1 MFVKHFQFKIL
12 SMHKKAIAGAIVII
26 VSFVVNAQQP
36 MKDLITEN
44 MQLAA
49 QQYKL
54 LASRT
59 PADSMPRHYDP
70 RLQKWVNSDTKWW
83 CSGFFPGSLWLI
95 YEYTK
100 DKAIRREAEKRLSIL
115 EKEKHYTEN
124 HDLGFM
130 MYCSFGNAYRITG
143 NKTYKPTIDTSAAS
157 LITRYRPAI
166 QSIQSWDS
174 NDKLKCPVIIDN
186 MMNLELLMWVT
197 RQGGDQKLKEIA
209 ITHANSTLDRHF
221 RPDGSSYH
229 VLDYDLSTGKII
241 RKQTWQGAADESA
254 WSRGQSWGFYGFTMM
269 YRFTKD
275 ERYLRQAQK
284 IAGFIFNHPNMP
296 SDLVPYWDFNAP
308 GIPDTWRDASAAAIN
323 ASALLELAQYVSKQ
337 DAKNYIDKAEKII
350 RSLSSEKYRAKQG
363 ENGGYL
369 LMHCVGNLPFQSE
382 IDTPLT
388 YADYYFLE
396 ALQRYQQ
403 WVLNKTN

>member
-1 MFVKHFQFKIL
+1 Q
-12 SMHKKAIAGAIVII
+12 
-26 VSFVVNAQQP
+26 
-36 MKDLITEN
+36 
-44 MQLAA
+44 
-49 QQYKL
+49 
-54 LASRT
+54 
-59 PADSMPRHYDP
+59 
-70 RLQKWVNSDTKWW
+70 
-83 CSGFFPGSLWLI
+83 
-95 YEYTK
+95 
-100 DKAIRREAEKRLSIL
+100 
-115 EKEKHYTEN
+115 N

-130 MYCSFGNAYRITG
+130 MFCSFGNAYRITG
-143 NKTYKPTIDTSAAS
+143 NKTYKPTIDTSAGS

-166 QSIQSWDS
+166 QSIQSWES

-186 MMNLELLMWVT
+186 MMNLELLMWVA
-197 RQGGDQKLKEIA
+197 QHGGDQKLKDIA
-209 ITHANSTLDRHF
+209 IAHANSTLERHF

-229 VLDYDLSTGKII
+229 VLDYDPSTGKII

-275 ERYLRQAQK
+275 ERYLKQAQW

-337 DAKNYIDKAEKII
+337 DAINYIDKAEKII

-363 ENGGYL
+363 EIGGYL
-369 LMHCVGNLPFQSE
+369 LMHSVGNLPFHSE

-396 ALQRYQQ
+396 ALQRYQK

>member
-1 MFVKHFQFKIL
+1 MKIP
-12 SMHKKAIAGAIVII
+12 KAIASALAILFCVL
-26 VSFVVNAQQP
+26 VNGQQAIE
-36 MKDLITEN
+36 DLIIEN

-54 LASRT
+54 LAAKT
-59 PADSMPRHYDP
+59 PVDSMPRHYDQQQ
-70 RLQKWVNSDTKWW
+70 QKWVNSDTKWW

-100 DKAIRREAEKRLSIL
+100 DEAIRKEAEQRLALL
-115 EKEKHYTEN
+115 EKEKHYTGN

-130 MYCSFGNAYRITG
+130 MFCSFANAYRITG
-143 NKTYKPTIDTSAAS
+143 NASYKPTIDTSAMS

-186 MMNLELLMWVT
+186 MMNLELLMWVAEH
-197 RQGGDQKLKEIA
+197 GGDQKLKAVA
-209 ITHANSTLDRHF
+209 ITHANSTLERHF

-229 VLDYDLSTGKII
+229 VLDYDLFAGKII

-254 WSRGQSWGFYGFTMM
+254 WSRGQSWGFYGFIIM

-275 ERYLRQAQK
+275 ERYLKQAQK
-284 IAGFIFNHPNMP
+284 IEKFIFSHPNLP
-296 SDLVPYWDFNAP
+296 SDLIPYWDFNAP
-308 GIPDTWRDASAAAIN
+308 GIPNAFRDASAAAIN
-323 ASALLELAQYVSKQ
+323 ASALLELAQYVNKQ
-337 DAKNYIDKAEKII
+337 EAKNYIDKAEKII

-369 LMHCVGNLPFQSE
+369 LMHCVGNLPFHSE

-396 ALQRYQQ
+396 ALLRYKN
-403 WVLNKTN
+403 WVLKK